1 MRNRYGKLQFSTH
14 HAATMPTWPPAPGR
28 RTITLDLSAAQIRH
42 LDHQAAYQGC
52 TRAAYLRSI
61 IVGHR
66 DRSRSPAITAPELAG
81 NGKRTVTFE
90 LPVSLIA
97 YLDSLAAASG
107 CSRAA
112 AIRSIVSAD
121 IRRQGPVAA

>member
-1 MRNRYGKLQFSTH
+1 
-14 HAATMPTWPPAPGR
+14 MPTWPPAPGR
-28 RTITLDLSAAQIRH
+28 RTITLDLSAAQIQH

-61 IVGHR
+61 VVSHR
-66 DRSRSPAITAPELAG
+66 DRNRTPAIPAPELAG

-90 LPVSLIA
+90 LADHLIT
-97 YLDSLAAASG
+97 YLDQLTTHNQ

-112 AIRSIVSAD
+112 VIRSIVSAD
-121 IRRQGPVAA
+121 IRRQGPVAANAAAGA

>member
-1 MRNRYGKLQFSTH
+1 
-14 HAATMPTWPPAPGR
+14 MPIWPPRPGH
-28 RTITLDLSAAQIRH
+28 RTITLGLSAAQIQH
-42 LDHQAAYQGC
+42 LDDQATFQGR
-52 TRAAYLRSI
+52 TRAAQLRHI
-61 IVGHR
+61 IATHR

-90 LPVSLIA
+90 LPIPLIA
-97 YLDSLAAASG
+97 YLDSLATANH

-121 IRRQGPVAA
+121 IRRQGPVAANSAAGA